1 MLQKSNIN
9 WQDLHYFLA
18 MVRSGS
24 ARATAQ
30 QLGSSHSTIT
40 RRIDQLESSL
50 GTKLFQRDVS
60 GFKLT
65 EQGETL
71 VHFAEQAESAIG
83 TACNLIQGLDAQL
96 SGAIRVTTSDAIA
109 NHLLMPMITSFSQTY
124 PDIDIEVVLSS
135 QVMDLNEREVDIA
148 LRILPNNMMPPEP
161 LIGRMVGKIA
171 TCYYAT
177 PAYLAKHDPWTEQ
190 SSAKLIGW
198 GELGRYPEWIKTSP
212 FAHLGTICRL
222 NHSAMQVEA
231 AKSGLGI
238 ARLPCFIGDKTPE
251 LIRVPNCKPDIAFDI
266 WMLSHHDS
274 REVARIRAFKTQL
287 VDSFAAQNSLLLG
300 QVESIKR

>member
-30 QLGSSHSTIT
+30 LLGASHSTVT
-40 RRIDQLESSL
+40 RRIDQLETSL
-50 GTKLFQRDVS
+50 GTKLFQRGVS

-71 VHFAEQAESAIG
+71 VHFAEQAESSIG

-109 NHLLMPMITSFSQTY
+109 NHLLMPMITTFSQTY
-124 PDIDIEVVLSS
+124 PDIDIEVILSS
-135 QVMDLNEREVDIA
+135 QVIDLNDREVDIA
-148 LRILPNNMMPPEP
+148 LRILPTNMMPPEP

-177 PAYLAKHDPWTEQ
+177 KTYLTAHDPWSEQ
-190 SSAKLIGW
+190 STAKLIGW
-198 GELGRYPEWIKTSP
+198 GELGRYPDWIKSSP
-212 FAHLGTICRL
+212 FAHLGTVCRL

-231 AKSGLGI
+231 AKSGMGI
-238 ARLPCFIGDKTPE
+238 ARLPCFIGDKTAG
-251 LIRVPNCKPDIAFDI
+251 LIRVPKCTPDIAFDI

-287 VDSFAAQNSLLLG
+287 VDLFTEQKALLLG
-300 QVESIKR
+300 QN